1 MAVRPIVL
9 YGHPVLREKSAEVD
23 RIDQETK
30 DIVAD
35 MIATLKDA
43 QGLGLAA
50 NQIGLAKRI
59 FLVDMSG
66 IDPDEDVRVFINPVI
81 LETSGETEYEE
92 GCLSFPDIYETITR
106 AETVKIRALNL
117 DGEEYELQADGMLA
131 RVILHEYDH
140 IEGKLFID
148 YFSPMAKQLI
158 SGKLRKL
165 KAASAA

>member
-9 YGHPVLREKSAEVD
+9 YGHPALREKSAEVD
-23 RIDQETK
+23 RVDQETK

-106 AETVKIRALNL
+106 AATVKIRALNL

>member
-1 MAVRPIVL
+1 MAVREIVL
-9 YGHPVLREKSAEVD
+9 YGDPTLREKSQPVTV
-23 RIDQETK
+23 IDQETK
-30 DIVAD
+30 DLVAD

-50 NQIGLAKRI
+50 NQVGVATRI
-59 FLVDMSG
+59 FLTDLSSM
-66 IDPDEDVRVFINPVI
+66 DPNEDVRVFINPVI
-81 LETSGETEYEE
+81 LETSGEAEFEE

-106 AETVKIRALNL
+106 AEGVRIRAQNL
-117 DGEEYELQADGMLA
+117 DGEEYELQADGILA

-158 SGKLRKL
+158 SGKLKKL